1 VVKIEA
7 LTKSFGSHTLFK
19 DLALEFPRGKL
30 TVIMGPSGCG
40 KSTLLRCINFL
51 ELFDSGAIS
60 IGDLSVGWAEGESS
74 HLPPEKKVLL
84 QKMRLKTGIISI
96 GDLSVGWA
104 EGESSHLP
112 PEKKVLLQKMRLKTG
127 MVFQSFNL
135 FPHLTVLGNVMLA
148 PVQVKRMHANDA
160 ASLARRILERVGLGD
175 KIDAYPAKLSGGQQQ
190 RVAIARS
197 LAMQPEVML
206 YDEPT
211 SQLDPRLVDEV
222 FNVMRELDREGMTQI
237 VVTHSEQFARDTA
250 CRVLRFEENTFH
262 WQ

>member
-1 VVKIEA
+1 MVKIEA

-19 DLALEFPRGKL
+19 DLGLEFPRGKL

-51 ELFDSGAIS
+51 ELFDSG
-60 IGDLSVGWAEGESS
+60 
-74 HLPPEKKVLL
+74 
-84 QKMRLKTGIISI
+84 TISI

-160 ASLARRILERVGLGD
+160 ASLGRRILERVGLGD

>member
-51 ELFDSGAIS
+51 ELFDSG
-60 IGDLSVGWAEGESS
+60 
-74 HLPPEKKVLL
+74 
-84 QKMRLKTGIISI
+84 TISI

-175 KIDAYPAKLSGGQQQ
+175 KVDAYPAKLSGGQQQ

>member
-1 VVKIEA
+1 MVKIEA

-60 IGDLSVGWAEGESS
+60 IGDLRVGWAEGESHRLS
-74 HLPPEKKVLL
+74 LEKKVL
-84 QKMRLKTGIISI
+84 
-96 GDLSVGWA
+96 V
-104 EGESSHLP
+104 
-112 PEKKVLLQKMRLKTG
+112 QKMRLKTG

-148 PVQVKRMHANDA
+148 PIQVKKMQPNEA
-160 ASLARRILERVGLGD
+160 ASVGRRILERVGLREKVD
-175 KIDAYPAKLSGGQQQ
+175 VYPAKLSGGQQQ

-237 VVTHSEQFARDTA
+237 VVTHSEQFAKDTA
-250 CRVLRFEENTFH
+250 CRVLKFQENTFH
-262 WQ
+262 WD

>member
-1 VVKIEA
+1 MVKIEA

-51 ELFDSGAIS
+51 ELFDSG
-60 IGDLSVGWAEGESS
+60 
-74 HLPPEKKVLL
+74 
-84 QKMRLKTGIISI
+84 TISI

-237 VVTHSEQFARDTA
+237 VVTHSEQFARETA

>member
-1 VVKIEA
+1 MVKIEA

-51 ELFDSGAIS
+51 ELFDSG
-60 IGDLSVGWAEGESS
+60 
-74 HLPPEKKVLL
+74 
-84 QKMRLKTGIISI
+84 TISI

-135 FPHLTVLGNVMLA
+135 FPHLTVLGNVTLA

-160 ASLARRILERVGLGD
+160 ASLGRRILERVGLGD
-175 KIDAYPAKLSGGQQQ
+175 KVDAYPAKLSGGQQQ

-237 VVTHSEQFARDTA
+237 VVTHSEQFARETA